1 MDRCRHP
8 VKGVPEASRGCATH
22 STDPGGHFGPYD
34 SSVTSNLASEEKGMA
49 NPQIRLETAAWGV
62 EISRLKR

>member
-34 SSVTSNLASEEKGMA
+34 SSVTSNLASEEKDMGY
-49 NPQIRLETAAWGV
+49 PQICLEIHTWGV
-62 EISRLKR
+62 EISSLKR